1 MADNPYDEMF
11 RKIER
16 LMERILSDLPDYDP
30 KIIGFTIISG
40 PTGEGFYPY
49 FSDDNYDDPEVEV
62 IEGDDCIYITTVAN
76 ALADGAPY
84 VTFHKKSVTLCTGG
98 AREMIVDLNCEID
111 LVHSSYNVQHGVI
124 DVVCRKKNVPGET
137 SLS

>member
-1 MADNPYDEMF
+1 
-11 RKIER
+11 
-16 LMERILSDLPDYDP
+16 MERILSDLPDYDP

-40 PTGEGFYPY
+40 PTGEGIYPY

-98 AREMIVDLNCEID
+98 AKEMIVDLNWEID

-124 DVVCRKKNVPGET
+124 DVVCRKKNIPGET

>member
-40 PTGEGFYPY
+40 PTGEGIYPY

-98 AREMIVDLNCEID
+98 AKEMIVDLNWEID

-124 DVVCRKKNVPGET
+124 DVVCRKKNIPGET